1 MEEMKELIFKFKL
14 VPTYLQTMNNIIL
27 TKQFLLR
34 EKNLPEEKQFNYLKL
49 SFLAKQRRLLY
60 TIVLDYN

>member
-14 VPTYLQTMNNIIL
+14 VLTYLQTMNNIIL